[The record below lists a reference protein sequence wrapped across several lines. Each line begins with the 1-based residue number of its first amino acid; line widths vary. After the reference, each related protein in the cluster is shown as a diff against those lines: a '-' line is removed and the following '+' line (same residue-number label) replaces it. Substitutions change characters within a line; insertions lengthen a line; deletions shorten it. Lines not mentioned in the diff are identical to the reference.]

1 MTNLSRKFEQII
13 NRTLTS
19 VILPVKTA
27 EGILVGD
34 VLITSQG
41 SAKNIVKSGEIKYQE
56 IYLNSVAIKIAELLI
71 GKNHS
76 QQADTLYRLDQDYG
90 RWFTDSQLLRNQ
102 YQKAKDSGDHD
113 RADILW
119 SRYTESR
126 DRTIAAK
133 NLADSLTKS

>member
-1 MTNLSRKFEQII
+1 MTNLSRKFEQIV

-56 IYLNSVAIKIAELLI
+56 VYLNSVAIKIAELLI
-71 GKNHS
+71 GVNHS
-76 QQADTLYRLDQDYG
+76 QRADTLYRLDHEYG
-90 RWFTDSQLLRNQ
+90 KWLNDSQLLRSQ
-102 YQKAKDSGDHD
+102 YEKATANAQYD
-113 RADILW
+113 RADVLW
-119 SRYTESR
+119 AKYQQSR
-126 DRTIAAK
+126 DRTVSAK
-133 NLADSLTKS
+133 SQLDALAH

>member
-1 MTNLSRKFEQII
+1 MTNLSKKFEQII
-13 NRTLTS
+13 NRTLTT

-76 QQADTLYRLDQDYG
+76 QQADTLYKLDQEYG
-90 RWFTDSQLLRNQ
+90 KWLNESQLLRSP
-102 YQKAKDSGDHD
+102 YEKAAANSQHD
-113 RADILW
+113 RADVLW
-119 SRYTESR
+119 AKYQQSR
-126 DRTIAAK
+126 DRTVSAK
-133 NLADSLTKS
+133 SQLDALAH

>member
-13 NRTLTS
+13 NRTLTT
-19 VILPVKTA
+19 VILPVKTT

-76 QQADTLYRLDQDYG
+76 QQADTLYRLDQEYG
-90 RWFTDSQLLRNQ
+90 KWLNESQLLRSQ
-102 YQKAKDSGDHD
+102 YEKATANAQHD
-113 RADILW
+113 RADVLW
-119 SRYTESR
+119 AKYQQSR
-126 DRTIAAK
+126 DRTVSAK
-133 NLADSLTKS
+133 SQLDALAH

>member
-1 MTNLSRKFEQII
+1 
-13 NRTLTS
+13 
-19 VILPVKTA
+19 VKTT

-76 QQADTLYRLDQDYG
+76 QQADTLYKLDQEYG
-90 RWFTDSQLLRNQ
+90 KWLNESQLLRTQ
-102 YQKAKDSGDHD
+102 YEKAVANAQHD
-113 RADILW
+113 RADVLW
-119 SRYTESR
+119 AKYQQSR
-126 DRTIAAK
+126 DRTVSAK
-133 NLADSLTKS
+133 SQLDALAH

>member
-13 NRTLTS
+13 NRTLTT
-19 VILPVKTA
+19 VILPVKTT

-56 IYLNSVAIKIAELLI
+56 IYLNSVAIKIAELLV

-76 QQADTLYRLDQDYG
+76 QQADTLYKLDQEYG
-90 RWFTDSQLLRNQ
+90 KWLNESQLLRTQ
-102 YQKAKDSGDHD
+102 YEKAVANTQHD
-113 RADILW
+113 RADVLW
-119 SRYTESR
+119 AKYQQSR
-126 DRTIAAK
+126 DRTVSAK
-133 NLADSLTKS
+133 SQLDALAH

>member
-13 NRTLTS
+13 NRTLTT
-19 VILPVKTA
+19 VILPVKTT

-76 QQADTLYRLDQDYG
+76 QQADTLYKLDQEYG
-90 RWFTDSQLLRNQ
+90 KWLNESQLLRTQ
-102 YQKAKDSGDHD
+102 YEKAVANAQHD
-113 RADILW
+113 RADVLW
-119 SRYTESR
+119 AKYQQSR
-126 DRTIAAK
+126 DRTVSAK
-133 NLADSLTKS
+133 SQLDSLAH

>member
-1 MTNLSRKFEQII
+1 MTNLSRKFEQIV

-41 SAKNIVKSGEIKYQE
+41 SAKNIVKSGEIKYRE

-71 GKNHS
+71 GVNHS
-76 QQADTLYRLDQDYG
+76 QQADTLYRLDQEYG
-90 RWFTDSQLLRNQ
+90 KWLNDSQLLRSQ
-102 YQKAKDSGDHD
+102 YEKATANAQYD
-113 RADILW
+113 RADVLW
-119 SRYTESR
+119 AKYQQSR
-126 DRTIAAK
+126 DRTVAAK
-133 NLADSLTKS
+133 SQLDALAH

>member
-13 NRTLTS
+13 NRTLTT
-19 VILPVKTA
+19 VILPVKTT

-76 QQADTLYRLDQDYG
+76 QQADTLYKLDQEYG
-90 RWFTDSQLLRNQ
+90 KWLNESQLLRTQ
-102 YQKAKDSGDHD
+102 YEKAVANAQHD
-113 RADILW
+113 RADVLW
-119 SRYTESR
+119 AKYQQSR
-126 DRTIAAK
+126 DRTVSAK
-133 NLADSLTKS
+133 SQLDALAH

>member
-13 NRTLTS
+13 NRTLTT
-19 VILPVKTA
+19 VILPVKTT

-41 SAKNIVKSGEIKYQE
+41 SAKKIVKSGEIKYQE

-76 QQADTLYRLDQDYG
+76 QQADTLYKLDQEYG
-90 RWFTDSQLLRNQ
+90 KWLNESQLLRTQ
-102 YQKAKDSGDHD
+102 YEKAVANAQHD
-113 RADILW
+113 RADVLW
-119 SRYTESR
+119 AKYQQSR
-126 DRTIAAK
+126 DRTVSAK
-133 NLADSLTKS
+133 SQLDALAH